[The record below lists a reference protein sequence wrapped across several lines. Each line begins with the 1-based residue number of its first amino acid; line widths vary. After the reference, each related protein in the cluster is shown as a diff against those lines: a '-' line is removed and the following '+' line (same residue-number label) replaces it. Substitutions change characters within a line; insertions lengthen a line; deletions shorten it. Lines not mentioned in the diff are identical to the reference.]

1 MSSFF
6 ELRIY
11 QVFPNK
17 MYQWVEFMEKTII
30 PFQTNKGMKI
40 IGTFKLS
47 QTDNFFLENNQRK
60 MKTVKKNTYV
70 WIRKF
75 DSLNEKKNLYKK
87 VYESKEWI
95 NDIAPIVAKLID
107 RNSIVVHNLKATKPS
122 KIK

>member
-30 PFQTNKGMKI
+30 PFQINKGMKI

-95 NDIAPIVAKLID
+95 NDIAPIVDKLID
-107 RNSIVVHNLKATKPS
+107 RNSIVVHNLKATKTS